1 MAGGLLVGLGAAL
14 SGIGDTMTKN
24 YERRQEEAAAERKA
38 MLAMRLEEELWR
50 RKTEYAKANP
60 TYAKFISDPI
70 TGAITAFDEFGGS
83 KEVKAGSPE
92 LAAQNRRMA
101 EAELAAKLAPSLN
114 AQVNAESHGLL
125 DPLRAAQIK
134 ASTAAALASANY
146 RNSQTGDKEKKP
158 PFTPAQLERAAIE
171 AAERVH
177 PEVFPT
183 TNPYTKEIIPGD
195 PEAAEAAIEAQ
206 RQALIKRYA
215 QGILTAPPVEDN
227 PYDALID
234 QQDDSSFL
242 DY

>member
-60 TYAKFISDPI
+60 TYAKFITDPI

-101 EAELAAKLAPSLN
+101 EAELAAKMAPSL
-114 AQVNAESHGLL
+114 SHGLL
-125 DPLRAAQIK
+125 DPLRAAQIR
-134 ASTAAALASANY
+134 ASTAASNAAAGLSTARAQHLSDPK
-146 RNSQTGDKEKKP
+146 TTTTKP
-158 PFTPAQLERAAIE
+158 PFTPAQLESTAIAA
-171 AAERVH
+171 AKLVS

-215 QGILTAPPVEDN
+215 QGILTTPPVEDN